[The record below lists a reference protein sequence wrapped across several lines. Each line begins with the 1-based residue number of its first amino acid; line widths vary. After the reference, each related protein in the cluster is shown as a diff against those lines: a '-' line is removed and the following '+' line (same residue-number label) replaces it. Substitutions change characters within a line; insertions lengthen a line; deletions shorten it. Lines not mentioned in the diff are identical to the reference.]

1 MKASSAAKASSSV
14 ICSGGSTRRRPD
26 ISTARAVLG
35 WEPTTSL
42 VTGLRKT
49 FAWFAAEHGAGH
61 AAPLAA
67 ERRERLS
74 EAPFMF
80 AKERAEAA
88 R

>member
-1 MKASSAAKASSSV
+1 MV
-14 ICSGGSTRRRPD
+14 HRPLPTDDPTRRRPD
-26 ISTARAVLG
+26 FRTARAVLG

-67 ERRERLS
+67 ERRERLT